1 MYKLAEK
8 SLLIGFIV
16 GTVFLGI
23 APLGLGIRFVEILKP
38 ILAPGIVLFH
48 PLWENTSGSLRW
60 MFALVLNGLVYSA
73 FFFAVLSVKEYI
85 KNRNS

>member
-1 MYKLAEK
+1 MNKLTAK
-8 SLLIGFIV
+8 SLTLGFIV

-60 MFALVLNGLVYSA
+60 MLALVLNGLVYSA
-73 FFFAVLSVKEYI
+73 FFFAVLLIKKYI
-85 KNRNS
+85 TNRK